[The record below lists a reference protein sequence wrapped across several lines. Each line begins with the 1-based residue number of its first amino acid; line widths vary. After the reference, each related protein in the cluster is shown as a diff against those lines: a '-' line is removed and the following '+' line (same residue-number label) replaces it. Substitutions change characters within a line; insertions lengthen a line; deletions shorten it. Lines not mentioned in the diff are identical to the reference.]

1 VEQWTTGK
9 HITHVVKYENLL
21 VDLKTELQ
29 KMLDFLGHPYN
40 EADLYCTISS
50 SAERFHRNHSY
61 RTLDKYTQ
69 EQRAAVNKQLK
80 IANKVL
86 QKYNIEYQEEK
97 L

>member
-1 VEQWTTGK
+1 MEQWTTGK

-29 KMLDFLGHPYN
+29 KMLDFLGHPYK
-40 EADLYCTISS
+40 EADLNCTTSS
-50 SAERFHRNHSY
+50 SAEHFHRNHSY
-61 RTLDKYTQ
+61 RALDKYTQ

-80 IANKVL
+80 IANKAL